1 MAKLYWKPG
10 NMLYPLPVVMVS
22 VRDNDF
28 NNIITVAWAGTI
40 CSDPAM
46 LSISV
51 IKERFSYEMLM
62 NSKEFVVNLVTKD
75 LAFACDYCGVASG
88 RDVDKFKEMKLTPLE
103 SKYVKAPS
111 IMESPVNIEC
121 EVVHTMDLGTHTI
134 FMAHVLGVTVDD
146 KYMDDTG
153 RFNLNEAN
161 LITYSHGRYYTLG
174 EQIDKFGHSVRKKK

>member
-1 MAKLYWKPG
+1 MSKLYWKPG

-22 VRDNDF
+22 VRDNNI
-28 NNIITVAWAGTI
+28 NNIITIAWTGTI
-40 CSDPAM
+40 NSDPAM

-51 IKERFSYEMLM
+51 RKERYSYDMLM

-88 RDVDKFKEMKLTPLE
+88 RDVDKFKEMNLTPFD

-121 EVVHTMDLGTHTI
+121 EVVNTLDLGTHTI
-134 FMAHVLGVTVDD
+134 FLAKVLGVTVDD
-146 KYMDDTG
+146 KFMDETG

-161 LITYSHGRYYTLG
+161 LITYSHGKYYTLG